1 MQARRST
8 LPIDPLTTNV
18 TAELLAICVGE
29 VRPLIVRDAQDDR
42 LLTKTPSAI
51 VKTSV
56 SDITQTTPTEV
67 PCNPLGID
75 GDEQADLTAHGGL
88 EQAVYCYPVEHYTQ
102 WQAQFPWLQDLGSPP
117 WGLVGENLCLR
128 GITEEQV
135 FIGDQIQIG
144 NTCRLIVTR
153 PRIPCSK
160 FNARMRS
167 NQAVKIMVQQGMSGW
182 YCRVLSPGKIKAG
195 DPFTVFPGSRDTT
208 ILASFQNLSRKAL
221 L

>member
-1 MQARRST
+1 M
-8 LPIDPLTTNV
+8 

-195 DPFTVFPGSRDTT
+195 DSFTVIPGSRDTT

>member
-1 MQARRST
+1 MPAKRNT
-8 LPIDPLTTNV
+8 LLIVPLTTNV
-18 TAELLAICVGE
+18 TVELLAICVGQ
-29 VRPLIVRDAQDDR
+29 VRPLIMRDSQDDR
-42 LLTKTPSAI
+42 VLTKELSAI
-51 VKTSV
+51 IKTSI
-56 SDITQTTPTEV
+56 SDITQITPADV
-67 PCNPLGID
+67 RCNPIGIE
-75 GDEQADLTAHGGL
+75 GDEQADLSAHGGL
-88 EQAVYCYPVEHYTQ
+88 EQAVYCYPTEHYKQ
-102 WQAQFPWLQDLGSPP
+102 WQAQLPWLQDRDAPP
-117 WGLVGENLCLR
+117 WGMAGENLCLQ

-144 NTCRLIVTR
+144 ETCRLIVTR

-195 DPFTVFPGSRDTT
+195 DSFTVIPGSRDTT